1 MLHTACDRG
10 MTCEPPSA
18 RARLDE
24 LLTAHIAEVFRKH
37 PATQAT
43 DEWGRAYLSAEQ
55 ARLRRLLTEW
65 LMKHEAVREP
75 FTVEA
80 CEQALKNVE
89 VGPLHLDLRVDRVDM
104 LPEDARLL
112 IDYKTGEVAVSK
124 WSVPRIE
131 EPQLPLYATYGGME
145 NVQGLVF
152 AEIRAGK
159 MKFAGHTRDAATQLL
174 GDLDGKIAAA
184 EEASGGFDDR

>member
-1 MLHTACDRG
+1 M
-10 MTCEPPSA
+10 
-18 RARLDE
+18 
-24 LLTAHIAEVFRKH
+24 
-37 PATQAT
+37 
-43 DEWGRAYLSAEQ
+43 
-55 ARLRRLLTEW
+55 
-65 LMKHEAVREP
+65 
-75 FTVEA
+75 
-80 CEQALKNVE
+80 KNVE
-89 VGPLHLDLRVDRVDM
+89 VGPLHLDLRVDRVDL

-131 EPQLPLYATYGGME
+131 EPQLPLYATYCGME

-174 GDLDGKIAAA
+174 GDMDGKSQLLKKPLEDSMISEWRSDLLNLANAFQRGDATVNPKHYPRTCKYCGLEGLCRVA
-184 EEASGGFDDR
+184 ETDIPSQTLEDEFADAGGNAGSEGDQGNG